1 MISVTVNN
9 NLKLNETG
17 IHWHGIRQLNNT
29 LNDGVGGLTECKYFI
44 IVLYWSTSLGSPRE
58 SAVKTLLRRI
68 LEDENCE
75 QKILTLP

>member
-29 LNDGVGGLTECKYFI
+29 LNDGVGGLTECEYSSP
-44 IVLYWSTSLGSPRE
+44 YWQRP
-58 SAVKTLLRRI
+58 
-68 LEDENCE
+68 
-75 QKILTLP
+75 